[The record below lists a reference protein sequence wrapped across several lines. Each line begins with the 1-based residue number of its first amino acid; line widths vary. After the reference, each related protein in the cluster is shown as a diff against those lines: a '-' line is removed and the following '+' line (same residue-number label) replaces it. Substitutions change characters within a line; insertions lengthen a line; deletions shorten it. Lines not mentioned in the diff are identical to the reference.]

1 MHWVSLCQQ
10 SVSGLSDPQTL
21 LGAWFAC
28 VCVSHPVW
36 LTIVS
41 DVVFRAAL
49 DVKDVTVVG
58 FPNAHGTRVQT
69 PITAA
74 AFSYEL
80 IEVEFPSHLWHA
92 KTITWIRDA
101 LEAQGISPPDC
112 LLFEAGSVK
121 DVRVA
126 DALASWRQ
134 KEAAPALLPRF
145 RQVNGHMGTA
155 AFGGGPSILMSMAA
169 GRQLPG

>member
-1 MHWVSLCQQ
+1 M
-10 SVSGLSDPQTL
+10 
-21 LGAWFAC
+21 
-28 VCVSHPVW
+28 W

-41 DVVFRAAL
+41 DVVLLAAL

-80 IEVEFPSHLWHA
+80 IEVKFPSDLWHA
-92 KTITWIRDA
+92 TTITWIRAA

-134 KEAAPALLPRF
+134 KEAAPALPPRGG
-145 RQVNGHMGTA
+145 RTARGGMRGGGGRPKGVRRAPPATGTA
-155 AFGGGPSILMSMAA
+155 GAGPGRAA
-169 GRQLPG
+169 TAPQKRVSPRLNLRLSQKWRAGS

>member
-1 MHWVSLCQQ
+1 M
-10 SVSGLSDPQTL
+10 
-21 LGAWFAC
+21 
-28 VCVSHPVW
+28 W

-58 FPNAHGTRVQT
+58 FPNAHGTRVQA
-69 PITAA
+69 PITVA
-74 AFSYEL
+74 AFSYGL
-80 IEVEFPSHLWHA
+80 IEVKFPSDHWHA
-92 KTITWIRDA
+92 TTITWIRAA

-126 DALASWRQ
+126 DALASWRNQ
-134 KEAAPALLPRF
+134 EAAPALLPRF

-155 AFGGGPSILMSMAA
+155 AFGGGAPILMCMAA
-169 GRQLPG
+169 GGQLHG

>member
-1 MHWVSLCQQ
+1 VFAFL
-10 SVSGLSDPQTL
+10 TL
-21 LGAWFAC
+21 L
-28 VCVSHPVW
+28 W

-41 DVVFRAAL
+41 DVVFLAAL

-58 FPNAHGTRVQT
+58 FPNAHGTRVKA

-80 IEVEFPSHLWHA
+80 IEVEFPSDLWRA
-92 KTITWIRDA
+92 TTIAWIRAA
-101 LEAQGISPPDC
+101 LVAQGISPPDS

-126 DALASWRQ
+126 DALASWRKQ
-134 KEAAPALLPRF
+134 EAAPALLPRF

-155 AFGGGPSILMSMAA
+155 AFGGGPSILMCMTA
-169 GRQLPG
+169 GRQLPGWTRWAQSLLRV